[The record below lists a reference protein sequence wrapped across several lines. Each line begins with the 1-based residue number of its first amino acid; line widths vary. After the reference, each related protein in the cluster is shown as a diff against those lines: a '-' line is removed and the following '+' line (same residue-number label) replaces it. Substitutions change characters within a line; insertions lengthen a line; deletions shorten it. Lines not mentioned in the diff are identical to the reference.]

1 MGQTVRNSAC
11 VYVYKKIRPGDAHVI
26 DLGHEIAPGVGDLG
40 EVCAKTWADLFTTL
54 PVAERGPRGPSLLYG
69 IVSGGEYAYS
79 KTSAERSAPG
89 L

>member
-1 MGQTVRNSAC
+1 M
-11 VYVYKKIRPGDAHVI
+11 
-26 DLGHEIAPGVGDLG
+26 
-40 EVCAKTWADLFTTL
+40 CAKNWADLFTTP
-54 PVAERGPRGPSLLYG
+54 PVAERGPKGPSLLYS

>member
-1 MGQTVRNSAC
+1 MNALSPLGWGDPDSATWR
-11 VYVYKKIRPGDAHVI
+11 YHK
-26 DLGHEIAPGVGDLG
+26 L
-40 EVCAKTWADLFTTL
+40 CAKKWADLFTTL

>member
-1 MGQTVRNSAC
+1 MQ
-11 VYVYKKIRPGDAHVI
+11 KIGPI
-26 DLGHEIAPGVGDLG
+26 CSL
-40 EVCAKTWADLFTTL
+40 L
-54 PVAERGPRGPSLLYG
+54 PVAERGPRGPSLLYS